1 MVSPSPK
8 DVPVPVEVSPPAL
21 RYAQRIEAGKA
32 ELRALD
38 RRAAR
43 FANARVLFFLL
54 AGTCVALGIVGK
66 RGAWIWAAGGLSAV
80 LYALMAVAHQRVID
94 REQRARIRIDLN
106 QRGIARLNGGW
117 RAFTGDGQRFLDA
130 DHLYAPDLNLFGPS
144 SLFQLLNETATGR
157 GEALLA
163 QWLSTRA
170 ETEIALQRQA
180 AARELAPLIDLRQN
194 LVLEARLAAEKR
206 AEPQRFIDWVEG
218 GPPLDSIRWSRP
230 LAWLLPLGTL
240 LTYALGVAG
249 VLPRGLW
256 WIGVPLLLAT
266 GALTR
271 KPLASSYE
279 AITFG
284 EAGFA
289 RLEEVFAV
297 LARAS
302 FESAFLRGLSHPVA
316 GVPKALRQF
325 GRLFSFAELR
335 QSPLLHAVIHFFTLW
350 DIHWLFQL
358 DRWRQRHRAEV
369 RRWFDMLAEFE
380 AIGCLATLAHDR
392 PSFSYPAFTQQGPR
406 FAAQQLAHPLLDR
419 AVPNDLELSGP
430 GQALLITG
438 SNMSGKS
445 TLLRAIGTN
454 AVLALAGAPV
464 SAEQLEISPLQV
476 LTSIQ
481 VHDSL
486 EKGISHFYAE
496 ARRIKALLDGAAQAE
511 GKAIFLLDEILLGT
525 NTRERQVASREVL
538 KLLLRTGAIGAVST
552 HDLAL
557 ATLTEDSTFR
567 VRNVHFRDSWA
578 NGRMHFDY
586 RLRPGLLE
594 TGNALRVLRE
604 AGVPI
609 PDDLV

>member
-1 MVSPSPK
+1 MALPSPT
-8 DVPVPVEVSPPAL
+8 DIPARVEPSAPAL

-43 FANARVLFFLL
+43 LANARALFFFL
-54 AGTCVALGIVGK
+54 AGACLALGLIGK
-66 RGAWIWAAGGLSAV
+66 RGGWTWAAGALGAA
-80 LYALMAVAHQRVID
+80 LYALAALAHQRVID
-94 REQRARIRIDLN
+94 REQRTRIRIDLN
-106 QRGIARLNGGW
+106 ERGIARLNGGW
-117 RAFTGDGQRFLDA
+117 RSFVGDGQRFLDA
-130 DHLYAPDLNLFGPS
+130 NHLYAPDLNLFGHS

-157 GEALLA
+157 GEMLLA
-163 QWLSTRA
+163 QWLSSRA
-170 ETEIALQRQA
+170 EPEIALQRQA
-180 AARELAPLIDLRQN
+180 AARELAPMIDLRQD

-206 AEPQRFIDWVEG
+206 AEPQRFIDWVER
-218 GPPLDSIRWSRP
+218 GPALDSIRWSRP

-240 LTYALGVAG
+240 LVYALGVAG

-256 WIGVPLLLAT
+256 WIGVPALLAT

-289 RLEEVFAV
+289 RFEEVFAV
-297 LARAS
+297 LAQAS
-302 FESAFLRGLSHPVA
+302 FQSALLRGLSQPVA
-316 GVPKALRQF
+316 SVPKALRQF

-350 DIHWLFQL
+350 DVHWLFQL
-358 DRWRQRHRAEV
+358 DKWRQRHRAEV
-369 RRWFDMLAEFE
+369 RRWFDLLAEFE

-392 PSFSYPAFTQQGPR
+392 PSFCYPTFAQQGTR

-419 AVPNDLELSGP
+419 AVPNDLELTGP
-430 GQALLITG
+430 GHALLITG

-454 AVLALAGAPV
+454 TVLALAGAPV
-464 SAEQLEISPLQV
+464 CAARLQISRLQI

-496 ARRIKALLDGAAQAE
+496 ARRIKALLDGAKQAE

-538 KLLLRTGAIGAVST
+538 KLLLGTGAIGAVST

-557 ATLTEDSTFR
+557 ATLAEDSTFR
-567 VRNVHFRDSWA
+567 VLNVHFRDSWA

-594 TGNALRVLRE
+594 KGNALRVLRE

-609 PDDLV
+609 PDDLP